1 MYGNMAN
8 STVGRVELEAEV
20 ERNWGAELG
29 RSWGAESG
37 ENGNTAEFFFKA
49 PPCLDINIHLDI
61 LI

>member
-8 STVGRVELEAEV
+8 STLGRVELEAEV
-20 ERNWGAELG
+20 ERNLGGAELG
-29 RSWGAESG
+29 GKREHGG
-37 ENGNTAEFFFKA
+37 VFFKD